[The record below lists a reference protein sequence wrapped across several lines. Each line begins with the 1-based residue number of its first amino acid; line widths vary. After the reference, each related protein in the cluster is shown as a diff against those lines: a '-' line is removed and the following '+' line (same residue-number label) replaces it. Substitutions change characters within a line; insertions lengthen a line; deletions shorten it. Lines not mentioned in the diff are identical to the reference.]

1 MLSNGFYQHDFNM
14 PPSGRYATS
23 DEIERLIRYFSRIR
37 EADLRAVILN
47 TLQAIAETKPER
59 IKAPG

>member
-1 MLSNGFYQHDFNM
+1 MLSNGFTNMIFNM